1 MTSLEGNAAR
11 EQLKQLAKLK
21 QNELVT
27 CPVCARAI
35 KGKNLVLHYDRE
47 HAWERGSVLEHARG
61 LDERAACNWLALTLL
76 IMPLGIVIDTQ
87 LELGGLALWSGL
99 AVGAIGITIFLL
111 NLAYRISSS
120 ALAVRGDRLV
130 LVRRFWLNSTLRLP
144 VRSVSLGAMK
154 DSSGGGDGDGD
165 RDARDSPYRSWTDG
179 SYLRIR
185 ARGGTLLVHC
195 PHVGLSSQQLRWDR
209 RSYQPGKTRHRRWSH
224 IRLEREPS
232 DALQRWLR
240 DIGAL
245 RPASPREPA
254 GALSS
259 DLRR

>member
-47 HAWERGSVLEHARG
+47 HAWERGSVLEHAQG
-61 LDERAACNWLALTLL
+61 LDERAACQLLALSWI
-76 IMPLGIVIDTQ
+76 IMPLGVFIDTQ
-87 LELGGLALWSGL
+87 LELGGLILWLGL
-99 AVGAIGITIFLL
+99 AVGAIGMATVLL
-111 NLAYRISSS
+111 NMAYPISRSS
-120 ALAVRGDRLV
+120 LTIQGDRLV

-144 VRSVSLGAMK
+144 VRSVSIGAMM
-154 DSSGGGDGDGD
+154 DSVGGSDGD
-165 RDARDSPYRSWTDG
+165 RDTRNRPYRSWTDG

-245 RPASPREPA
+245 RPASRREPA